1 MIISKVFNPLTIKS
15 DKEILNE
22 ITLWMEKTEKEI
34 KAREGT
40 IQAIS
45 HSITSDS
52 AGGSSGSAIICYNE
66 KEMKEEK
73 VDGEKK

>member
-1 MIISKVFNPLTIKS
+1 MIVSKVFGSFSIKS

-22 ITLWMEKTEKEI
+22 ITLWMEKIEKEI
-34 KAREGT
+34 KTQGGA

-52 AGGSSGSAIICYNE
+52 VGGSSGSAIIYFQ
-66 KEMKEEK
+66 KEE
-73 VDGEKK
+73 EKKEDDGKK